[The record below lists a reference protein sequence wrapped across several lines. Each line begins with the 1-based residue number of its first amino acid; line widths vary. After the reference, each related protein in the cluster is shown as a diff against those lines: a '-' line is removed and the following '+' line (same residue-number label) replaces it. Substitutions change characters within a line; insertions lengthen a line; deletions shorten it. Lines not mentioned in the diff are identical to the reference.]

1 MMDMDPISIFYNGKL
16 FWELIVGYTI
26 HIICPTASYPGRR
39 LKRVEKL
46 ELPFAKAFYNLL
58 ACTSSVISDNT
69 ENTVL
74 HEIEEHLLVVKE
86 DRDKWKELYV

>member
-39 LKRVEKL
+39 LKRVEQSYRKFFFFF
-46 ELPFAKAFYNLL
+46 PAN
-58 ACTSSVISDNT
+58 
-69 ENTVL
+69 
-74 HEIEEHLLVVKE
+74 
-86 DRDKWKELYV
+86 